1 MVERT
6 PPESSGAPAISADN
20 QKRLMALDALSY
32 LTDEFARHSDVNRL
46 LEIVILT
53 LSGQFTV
60 TSAFVILQSPDT
72 EDTKPLSRA
81 TGKFVGSALLDL
93 IAQSLDGVRLMMEDG
108 RPHTIEGLRRM
119 GVDPDFVNTLETAT
133 VRVMVPLIHDNRM
146 VGLIGLGPRVG
157 DKPFGVEEIHLL
169 STLAGTLTPLMINSV
184 LFGELDRLKTWYL
197 DIINSVEQSVFVFDR
212 KLRLTKVN
220 VSGLDLFMATNDT
233 GHGNIPSNGDEIS
246 AVFPDRYFPDWLK
259 KLMWAIPHCGDGE
272 VIKLRCQ
279 QNGVECIFHAR
290 VVHGAGQ
297 SSGGRDLIITLD
309 DVTDQV
315 EQEQRFFDV
324 QRLADQGKMA
334 ATITHELN
342 NFLTIIMAGTEMTV
356 IALQDDNVAKALSLL
371 EKVKSKAESMIR
383 FTAGLTD
390 FSRQRKQILEGDLNE
405 IVTDVLSFISVQKRY
420 HGITVNSTLES
431 TLSPLLF
438 DPDQIS
444 QVLLNLLN
452 NAADAI
458 AEQERDD
465 GVITVRTRIDG
476 NRTVLEVEDNGPGVP
491 ESLQNILLKKKHTTK
506 KDGHGFGL
514 ITCKKIM
521 EDHGGSIELVSET
534 GKGTTFIIRLPS
546 LQSPER

>member
-1 MVERT
+1 M
-6 PPESSGAPAISADN
+6 
-20 QKRLMALDALSY
+20 
-32 LTDEFARHSDVNRL
+32 
-46 LEIVILT
+46 
-53 LSGQFTV
+53 
-60 TSAFVILQSPDT
+60 
-72 EDTKPLSRA
+72 
-81 TGKFVGSALLDL
+81 
-93 IAQSLDGVRLMMEDG
+93 
-108 RPHTIEGLRRM
+108 
-119 GVDPDFVNTLETAT
+119 
-133 VRVMVPLIHDNRM
+133 
-146 VGLIGLGPRVG
+146 
-157 DKPFGVEEIHLL
+157 
-169 STLAGTLTPLMINSV
+169 
-184 LFGELDRLKTWYL
+184 
-197 DIINSVEQSVFVFDR
+197 
-212 KLRLTKVN
+212 
-220 VSGLDLFMATNDT
+220 
-233 GHGNIPSNGDEIS
+233 
-246 AVFPDRYFPDWLK
+246 
-259 KLMWAIPHCGDGE
+259 
-272 VIKLRCQ
+272 
-279 QNGVECIFHAR
+279 
-290 VVHGAGQ
+290 
-297 SSGGRDLIITLD
+297 IITLD

-315 EQEQRFFDV
+315 EQEQRFFDM

-334 ATITHELN
+334 ASITHELN

-356 IALQDDNVAKALSLL
+356 IALRDENIAKALSLL
-371 EKVKSKAESMIR
+371 DKVQSKAESMIR

-458 AEQERDD
+458 AEQKRDD

-491 ESLQNILLKKKHTTK
+491 ESLRNILLKKNHTTK

-546 LQSPER
+546 LQSSER